1 VSELGDILR
10 NAREK
15 KNLSINAV
23 AEAIRI
29 KPSYLE
35 ALEDGEYSALPGPA
49 YITGFLRNYA
59 GSLGLHPDDIVHEY
73 YAHRPPP
80 QPSVKAATK
89 VLASGYERH
98 NRKRLI
104 WMLGALVMVLA
115 GAYAVKQYNEQAA
128 RSYSAPLNVT
138 AASLGGSITPVAQHQ
153 TPRIIHLKLRAIAPV
168 WVRVTVDGARAY
180 QGIMHAHG
188 PGRAFTG
195 HHTVYVVT
203 YDGSHLKA
211 TYDGHHKG
219 PLSAKTG
226 LTVNVASPT
235 SWHSVS

>member
-1 VSELGDILR
+1 VSELGDMLR

-35 ALEDGEYSALPGPA
+35 ALEHDEYAALPGPA

-59 GSLGLHPDDIVHEY
+59 SYLGLHPDDIVQEY
-73 YAHRPPP
+73 YALRPPP
-80 QPSVKAATK
+80 KPSVKAATR
-89 VLASGYERH
+89 VLATGYERH
-98 NRKRLI
+98 NRKRLL
-104 WMLGALVMVLA
+104 WMLGALVVVLA

-138 AASLGGSITPVAQHQ
+138 AASLGASITPVAQHR
-153 TPRIIHLKLRAIAPV
+153 TPKIIHLKLRAVAAV
-168 WVRVTVDGARAY
+168 WVRVTVDGTRKY

-195 HHTVYVVT
+195 HHSIYVVT

-211 TYDGHHKG
+211 TYDGRHVG
-219 PLSAKTG
+219 TLSPKTG
-226 LTVNVASPT
+226 LTVNVATPA